1 MSDYD
6 PGKVRN
12 FDSSYFQQPQRAGWV
27 THGHPSHIN
36 DEEYTAEHHLNR
48 HHQPPRTSEAEKSS
62 AEFAKLIQEVRKR
75 YAEIDQALYEPP
87 PKMIYNADVADAS
100 YAFYYKNEE
109 RLAEIEEATGLK
121 IDPELS
127 DRYSVV
133 LRDGTGKAY
142 ISYRGTDPKNA
153 QDLAEDWRIFTSKT
167 IKNGE
172 GMTPRLASAEAKYL
186 MTAGKYEVAGV
197 AGHSLGGHQSLYIAE
212 KYGVEGSHFNPA
224 VSYEQAFN
232 QTARSSAKQI
242 IYRNVDDPVSIW
254 SAIASLTGKIPNPN
268 RKIHHVP
275 LTESVKDSHSLGNFT
290 FTKAKGTKGMSPKMV
305 AKTAIKRGGDVLMVG
320 FAAYTLGKDITE
332 GKSAGETTRD
342 VFETII
348 PVDPYSEG
356 VQRRNYQ
363 RYWKQKKKDD
373 KAYKQS
379 KKFEERMNAV
389 QNATVPSDA
398 PKEAKDHPE
407 RWVEGTHN
415 GKKGGWH
422 YGRFYVEV

>member
-1 MSDYD
+1 
-6 PGKVRN
+6 
-12 FDSSYFQQPQRAGWV
+12 
-27 THGHPSHIN
+27 
-36 DEEYTAEHHLNR
+36 
-48 HHQPPRTSEAEKSS
+48 
-62 AEFAKLIQEVRKR
+62 
-75 YAEIDQALYEPP
+75 
-87 PKMIYNADVADAS
+87 MIYNADVADAS